1 MMSEK
6 RVKGRPKKDSRYTKE
21 IEFRGTKEHEQ
32 MLKELVSKGDKSRS
46 EVLREALERYYE
58 LKVMDQM
65 TYF

>member
-1 MMSEK
+1 MSEK
-6 RVKGRPKKDSRYTKE
+6 RVKGRPKKDDRYTKE

-32 MLKELVSKGDKSRS
+32 MLKELVFKSDKSRS
-46 EVLREALERYYE
+46 EILREALERYYE

>member
-1 MMSEK
+1 MSKK
-6 RVKGRPKKDSRYTKE
+6 RVKGRPKKDSYYTKE

-32 MLKELVSKGDKSRS
+32 MLKELVFKGDKSRS

>member
-1 MMSEK
+1 MGEK
-6 RVKGRPKKDSRYTKE
+6 RVKGRPKKDSCYSKE

-32 MLKELVSKGDKSRS
+32 MLKELVSKSDKSRS

>member
-1 MMSEK
+1 MSEK
-6 RVKGRPKKDSRYTKE
+6 QIKGRPKKDSRYTKE
-21 IEFRGTKEHEQ
+21 IEFRGTKEHEE
-32 MLKELVSKGDKSRS
+32 MLKERVSKSDKSRS

>member
-1 MMSEK
+1 MSEK
-6 RVKGRPKKDSRYTKE
+6 RVKGRPKKGNRYTKE

>member
-1 MMSEK
+1 MSEK
-6 RVKGRPKKDSRYTKE
+6 RVKGRPKKGSRYTKE
-21 IEFRGTKEHEQ
+21 IEFRGTKEHEK
-32 MLKELVSKGDKSRS
+32 MLKELVSKSDKSCS

>member
-1 MMSEK
+1 MSEK
-6 RVKGRPKKDSRYTKE
+6 RIKGRPKKDSCYTKE

-32 MLKELVSKGDKSRS
+32 MLKELVSKSDKSRS

-58 LKVMDQM
+58 FKVMDQM

>member
-1 MMSEK
+1 MSEK

-32 MLKELVSKGDKSRS
+32 MLKELADKSDKSRS
-46 EVLREALERYYE
+46 EVLRESLERYYE

>member
-1 MMSEK
+1 MSEK
-6 RVKGRPKKDSRYTKE
+6 RVKGRPKKYDNYTKE

-32 MLKELVSKGDKSRS
+32 MLKELVSKSDKSRS